1 MHSSFNSNMSFLASL
16 WAHKILVFFI
26 LATSGF
32 LIATIVLGVQ
42 NADLNKQI
50 DEKDELLKLTTTT
63 TTTTTTTEAP
73 TDPPIIEEPIDMAKY
88 RLPTNAK
95 PESYD
100 LYLYPDLGTGLF
112 RGVISADVTILETT
126 KEVVLHNNKINID
139 KVSIDG
145 VQGTFVLDEKFEL
158 LTIRKN
164 QNADFA
170 PSNKVNV
177 TIEFNGDMK
186 NRIVGL
192 YTSSYTNAQ
201 GSLT

>member
-1 MHSSFNSNMSFLASL
+1 MSFLASL
-16 WAHKILVFFI
+16 WAHKFLVFFI

-32 LIATIVLGVQ
+32 LISTIVLGVQ
-42 NADLNKQI
+42 NADLNKEI
-50 DEKDELLKLTTTT
+50 DEKDELLKLTTTS
-63 TTTTTTTEAP
+63 TTEAP
-73 TDPPIIEEPIDMAKY
+73 TDAPVTEEPIDMAKY
-88 RLPTNAK
+88 RLPTNAR
-95 PESYD
+95 PQSYD
-100 LYLYPDLGTGLF
+100 LYLYPDLVTGLF
-112 RGVISADVTILETT
+112 RGVISADISILETT

-145 VQGTFVLDEKFEL
+145 VQGTFELDEKFEL

-164 QNADFA
+164 QNGDFV
-170 PSNKVNV
+170 PSNSVNI